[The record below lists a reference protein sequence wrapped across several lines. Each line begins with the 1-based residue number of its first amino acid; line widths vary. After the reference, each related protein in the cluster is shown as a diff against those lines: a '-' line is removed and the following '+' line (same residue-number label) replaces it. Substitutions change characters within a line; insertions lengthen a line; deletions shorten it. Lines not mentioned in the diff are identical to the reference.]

1 MHKIHNLFIAV
12 SLLIPQGIFSQND
25 TLLVTEKT
33 TLKQTV
39 WQNLKYDGLSAF
51 GGVKYTYSRPFHWEE
66 RDFIR
71 LTGFVAS
78 EVILYSLDTNLDSYF
93 SGQGE
98 NVPDWL
104 VRSGWYLGKPQ
115 YNYAI
120 IGSIYTFGLLTK
132 NEKIRRTGVLM
143 ISSATAAGLLQTTFK
158 TVAGRARP
166 GAGLGKHDFD
176 MFSNKASHHSFPSG
190 HTILSFTLA
199 HALAKQFDNLWIKS
213 GIYAIG
219 SITPL
224 SRMWERAHWA
234 TDVFA
239 GMMIGIIS
247 VESVDKY
254 LNTSNRYEGSQ
265 KDRISW
271 RFTMGV
277 GTVGVTGIF

>member
-98 NVPDWL
+98 
-104 VRSGWYLGKPQ
+104 
-115 YNYAI
+115 
-120 IGSIYTFGLLTK
+120 
-132 NEKIRRTGVLM
+132 
-143 ISSATAAGLLQTTFK
+143 
-158 TVAGRARP
+158 
-166 GAGLGKHDFD
+166 
-176 MFSNKASHHSFPSG
+176 
-190 HTILSFTLA
+190 
-199 HALAKQFDNLWIKS
+199 
-213 GIYAIG
+213 
-219 SITPL
+219 
-224 SRMWERAHWA
+224 
-234 TDVFA
+234 
-239 GMMIGIIS
+239 
-247 VESVDKY
+247 
-254 LNTSNRYEGSQ
+254 
-265 KDRISW
+265 
-271 RFTMGV
+271 
-277 GTVGVTGIF
+277 

>member
-1 MHKIHNLFIAV
+1 MHKIYKLFIAV
-12 SLLIPQGIFSQND
+12 SLLIPQDIFSQND
-25 TLLVTEKT
+25 TLLVAKET

-39 WQNLKYDGLSAF
+39 WQNLKYDGLSVF

-71 LTGFVAS
+71 LIGFVAS
-78 EVILYSLDTNLDSYF
+78 EAILYSLDTNLDSYF
-93 SGQGE
+93 SDQGE
-98 NVPDWL
+98 NVPSWL
-104 VRSGWYLGKPQ
+104 VKSGWYLGKPQ

-158 TVAGRARP
+158 TVVGRARP
-166 GAGLGKHDFD
+166 GVGLGKHDFN

-199 HALAKQFDNLWIKS
+199 HALAKQFDNIWIKS

-239 GMMIGIIS
+239 GMIIGIMS
-247 VESVDKY
+247 VESVDRF
-254 LNTSNRYEGSQ
+254 LNTSNRHKKLLQ
-265 KDRISW
+265 NRISW
-271 RFTMGV
+271 HFKAGV
-277 GTVGVTGIF
+277 STVGIIGTF